1 MRPVV
6 PFLSVCFPVGGRPD
20 GLRVRTRSMTRRF
33 RGVHTRG
40 VGADRRNAVKKL
52 NDRWSAE
59 TTRVRHTVEAHN
71 PLFRLNDSHGHL
83 RCGMGQPSNN
93 DFIDQLAMTTPRLWG
108 GEGAIRVLKEVEFV
122 ARFVT
127 SG

>member
-1 MRPVV
+1 
-6 PFLSVCFPVGGRPD
+6 
-20 GLRVRTRSMTRRF
+20 
-33 RGVHTRG
+33 
-40 VGADRRNAVKKL
+40 
-52 NDRWSAE
+52 
-59 TTRVRHTVEAHN
+59 
-71 PLFRLNDSHGHL
+71 
-83 RCGMGQPSNN
+83 MGQPSNN